1 MVPRLLWGNSI
12 ATVQVHGRIE
22 VGILRHT
29 RACSRRHLLA
39 LTAIM
44 LILRIVSS
52 LVGLV
57 VLCSVLLDALETVVL
72 PRRVRGRFRLS
83 AWYYRLTWG
92 SWAALVNRIQS
103 QGRREALL
111 AYFGPLSLVL
121 LLALWASGLI
131 FGFALVQHGTGAHLQ
146 SSDGDAS
153 FGRLLYHSGETF
165 FTLGYGDIVPIS
177 AWTRFLAVLEAGMG
191 FAFLG
196 IVIGY
201 LPTIYS
207 AFSRREIEI
216 SLLDARAGS
225 PPTAAELLRR
235 YGACSRG
242 DGLDR
247 IFHAWERWSAEVL
260 ESHLSYPVLS
270 FFRSQHNN
278 QSWLAALTTVLD
290 ATALVLVGVDGI
302 PGEQARITFAIARH
316 AVVDL
321 SQVVLTRYNPHT
333 DDRLPASELV
343 RLRAVLA
350 DKGLKLREGAAADEK
365 LRALRAMYE
374 PYVDALARSLLIAL
388 PCWLAE
394 DRQVDNWQVAPWDE
408 AIAARNVA
416 TVSSYS
422 SEDHF

>member
-1 MVPRLLWGNSI
+1 M
-12 ATVQVHGRIE
+12 QV
-22 VGILRHT
+22 
-29 RACSRRHLLA
+29 
-39 LTAIM
+39 
-44 LILRIVSS
+44 LRIVSILAGL
-52 LVGLV
+52 LVLWA
-57 VLCSVLLDALETVVL
+57 VLLDALETVVL
-72 PRRVRGRFRLS
+72 PRRVRRLFRLT

-92 SWAALVNRIQS
+92 PWVGITRRIKS
-103 QGRREALL
+103 QGRREAVLG
-111 AYFGPLSLVL
+111 YFGPLSLIF

-131 FGFALVQHGTGAHLQ
+131 LGFALVQYGAGGHLVL
-146 SSDGDAS
+146 SNARLS
-153 FGRLLYHSGETF
+153 FGLLLYHSGETF
-165 FTLGYGDIVPIS
+165 FTLGSGWS
-177 AWTRFLAVLEAGMG
+177 RFLAVLEAGMG

-235 YGACSRG
+235 YCQCPPH

-278 QSWLAALTTVLD
+278 QSWLAALTTILD
-290 ATALVLVGVDGI
+290 ATALVIVGVDGI
-302 PGEQARITFAIARH
+302 QSEQAKITFAMARH

-321 SQVVLTRYNPHT
+321 SQVVIAEYDPLFP
-333 DDRLPASELV
+333 DRLPSAELA
-343 RLRAVLA
+343 RLRKALS
-350 DKGLKLREGAAADEK
+350 DRNLMLREGIEAEEK
-365 LRALRAMYE
+365 LAALRAMYE
-374 PYVDALARSLLIAL
+374 PYANALARSLLIAL
-388 PCWLAE
+388 PPWLHAE
-394 DRQVDNWQVAPWDE
+394 RKLDNWQVAPWDE
-408 AIAARNVA
+408 SIAARSTTSA
-416 TVSSYS
+416 SSYH

>member
-1 MVPRLLWGNSI
+1 M
-12 ATVQVHGRIE
+12 QV
-22 VGILRHT
+22 
-29 RACSRRHLLA
+29 
-39 LTAIM
+39 
-44 LILRIVSS
+44 LRIVSILAGL
-52 LVGLV
+52 LVLWA
-57 VLCSVLLDALETVVL
+57 VLLDALETVVL
-72 PRRVRGRFRLS
+72 PRRVRRLFRLT

-92 SWAALVNRIQS
+92 PWVGITRRIKS
-103 QGRREALL
+103 QGRREAVLG
-111 AYFGPLSLVL
+111 YFGPLSLIF

-131 FGFALVQHGTGAHLQ
+131 LGFALVQYGAGGHLVL
-146 SSDGDAS
+146 SNARLS
-153 FGRLLYHSGETF
+153 FGLLLYHSGETF
-165 FTLGYGDIVPIS
+165 FTLGYGDIVPGS
-177 AWTRFLAVLEAGMG
+177 GWSRFLAVLEAGMG

-235 YGACSRG
+235 YCQCPPH

-278 QSWLAALTTVLD
+278 QSWLAALTTILD
-290 ATALVLVGVDGI
+290 ATALVIVGVDGI
-302 PGEQARITFAIARH
+302 QSEQAKITFAMARH

-321 SQVVLTRYNPHT
+321 SQVVIAEYDPLFP
-333 DDRLPASELV
+333 DRLPSAELA
-343 RLRAVLA
+343 RLRKALS
-350 DKGLKLREGAAADEK
+350 DRNLMLREGIEAEEK
-365 LRALRAMYE
+365 LAALRAMYE
-374 PYVDALARSLLIAL
+374 PYANALARSLLIAL
-388 PCWLAE
+388 PPWLHAE
-394 DRQVDNWQVAPWDE
+394 RKLDNWQVAPWDE
-408 AIAARNVA
+408 SIAARSTTSA
-416 TVSSYS
+416 SSYH